1 MVIAATVIWI
11 VGFLFFLI
19 FGGVLIAD
27 SEIHREEPFQQYYE
41 SWGAVRFYT
50 MVVFAF
56 LALVSIWPIA
66 LVTLWIVA
74 LIKKW

>member
-11 VGFLFFLI
+11 VGFIFTLI
-19 FGGVLIAD
+19 FGGVLMME
-27 SEIHREEPFQQYYE
+27 SEIHREEPFSEYYE
-41 SWGAVRFYT
+41 SWGSVRFYT
-50 MVVFAF
+50 LAIFALLF
-56 LALVSIWPIA
+56 VTSIWPIA